1 MSWTLIM
8 QCIQF
13 GVGIDYLMIVEVHQI
28 GETLDSNGL
37 EHLTTAQYTEFV
49 V

>member
-13 GVGIDYLMIVEVHQI
+13 GVGVCYLMTMAVHQV

-37 EHLTTAQYTEFV
+37 GHLTTVQSTEFV

>member
-1 MSWTLIM
+1 MSWTLIKP
-8 QCIQF
+8 CIQF
-13 GVGIDYLMIVEVHQI
+13 GVGIDYLMTVAVHQI

-37 EHLTTAQYTEFV
+37 GHLTTVQHTEFV